1 MVALDREFS
10 AGVGSMDA
18 KIELAAYY
26 WYNQLFSCCSICRVT
41 ITLVN

>member
-18 KIELAAYY
+18 KIELAAY
-26 WYNQLFSCCSICRVT
+26 
-41 ITLVN
+41 